1 MRWRWRGTCVAVALC
16 VARSDGLGQE
26 VRGVLLLPDGTTA
39 TAGVLVELV
48 TPTRVTV
55 ARAVTTAAGG
65 FTLRAPGAGRYRA
78 RALRIGYRPTESD
91 EIVLEATGVAEVRLT
106 LTDVAIS
113 IAAVE
118 VRGRSSCRP
127 MAGAGAEVATVWEEA
142 RKALALAS
150 ITAASRRHQLEVV
163 TYERDLGRDA
173 YGPLV
178 TRETSR
184 VVETSDARAFRSVP
198 VDSLLREGF
207 VVQRGDALE
216 FFGPDADVLLSDD
229 FVAAHCLRLVAAPDG
244 DTSAVALAFEP
255 AARRDVIGVRGTLTL
270 SRATAELRALAFRY
284 VGLPDEASEA
294 GGRLEY
300 ARLSDGA
307 WVVRR
312 WELQMPVLDVET
324 GGARSRATPAR
335 DEPRVAVR
343 ALRAAG
349 GEVLRVTV
357 DGEEV
362 ERAAT
367 RRLAGRVEQAEGGAA
382 VARARVSLEGTVHE
396 AQSDAD
402 GGYELRELLPAR
414 YRVAARTPMLDSIGG
429 VAPGGVVDLRNGD
442 VTGHTIAVPSAEVV
456 YRELCRVVKD
466 DRKGALL
473 RVTVRDPRSGTP
485 IPGARVQ
492 LRWGGV
498 EHNDRVLGRQQ
509 ERVLETEENGSVA
522 YCGVPRN
529 VLLRLRAFMGDGA
542 SPEQQ
547 VTISP
552 LRPFQLAELRVTP
565 R

>member
-1 MRWRWRGTCVAVALC
+1 MRRRVWVSGLMLAL
-16 VARSDGLGQE
+16 GLTLSEGRAQE
-26 VRGVLLLPDGTTA
+26 VRGVVLLPDGA
-39 TAGVLVELV
+39 PAPAGVLVELV

-55 ARAVTTAAGG
+55 ARSTTTAAGR
-65 FTLRAPGAGRYRA
+65 FSLRAPGAGRYRA
-78 RALRIGYRPTESD
+78 RALRIGFRPTEGD
-91 EIVLEATGVAEVRLT
+91 EIVLQASDVVDVRLT
-106 LTDVAIS
+106 LAEVAIS
-113 IAAVE
+113 IAGVQ
-118 VRGRSSCRP
+118 VRARSACRP
-127 MAGAGAEVATVWEEA
+127 VAGAGAEVATVWEEA

-150 ITAASRRHQLEVV
+150 ITAAARRHQLEVV
-163 TYERDLGRDA
+163 TYERELDRDA
-173 YGPLV
+173 YGPV
-178 TRETSR
+178 VAHETSR
-184 VVETSDARAFRSVP
+184 VVETSDARAFRSAP
-198 VDSLLREGF
+198 VDTLLREGF

-216 FFGPDADVLLSDD
+216 FFGPDADVLLSDA
-229 FVAAHCLRLVAAPDG
+229 FVAAHCLRLAAAPDG
-244 DTSAVALAFEP
+244 DTSAIAIAFEP
-255 AARRDVIGVRGTLTL
+255 SARRDVIGVRGTLTL
-270 SRATAELRALAFRY
+270 SRASAELRALDFQY
-284 VGLPDEASEA
+284 VGLPDEASAA

-300 ARLSDGA
+300 ARLEDGA

-324 GGARSRATPAR
+324 GGARSRETPGR
-335 DEPRVAVR
+335 DEARVAVR

-349 GEVLRVTV
+349 GEVVRVTL
-357 DGEEV
+357 DGTEV

-382 VARARVSLEGTVHE
+382 VARARVSLEGTVRE
-396 AQSDAD
+396 TRSAAD
-402 GGYELRELLPAR
+402 GAYELRDVLPAR
-414 YRVAARTPMLDSIGG
+414 YRVAARTAMLDSIGG

-456 YRELCRVVKD
+456 YRELCRVAKD

-473 RVTVRDPRSGTP
+473 RVTVRDPRTGTP

-492 LRWGGV
+492 VRWGGI

-552 LRPFQLAELRVTP
+552 LRAFQLAELRVTP